1 MILPLVSAWGWMG
14 CLWRSAF
21 FGDAIEKAGNSLHG
35 GSSYIIRG
43 RLARIKHHT
52 SVGGPSVPVD
62 VVFSKFMEVEEIA
75 GNLPEAQPYLSCIP
89 FRVARNMVDELMR
102 RMTIGTDACLKL

>member
-43 RLARIKHHT
+43 RLARIQHHT

-62 VVFSKFMEVEEIA
+62 VVFSKYMEVEEIA
-75 GNLPEAQPYLSCIP
+75 GNLLVHSRICP
-89 FRVARNMVDELMR
+89 
-102 RMTIGTDACLKL
+102 ACLFALGGICLLN